1 MNDPREN
8 SGLTVAKGKVYPSP
22 EAALADIAPGATVL
36 IGGFAG
42 LGRPEGL
49 LRALVSNGVDGL
61 TCICQGAWP
70 QSPEIMD
77 VAELVA
83 NGQVRK
89 LIAPLGFYSGSGG
102 PVEAFW
108 QSGELDVETVPPGVL
123 AERLRA
129 GGAGLA
135 GVFLPAAPSDRF
147 LEGKEVRRFGVQDF
161 VFESALRA
169 DFALLRAEEADTLGN
184 LIYRGSQ
191 RNWNPVMAMAGR
203 VSIEIGRA
211 HV

>member
-102 PVEAFW
+102 PVEAFG
-108 QSGELDVETVPPGVL
+108 SPGSWML
-123 AERLRA
+123 KR
-129 GGAGLA
+129 
-135 GVFLPAAPSDRF
+135 SH
-147 LEGKEVRRFGVQDF
+147 
-161 VFESALRA
+161 
-169 DFALLRAEEADTLGN
+169 
-184 LIYRGSQ
+184 
-191 RNWNPVMAMAGR
+191 R
-203 VSIEIGRA
+203 VSWPNGCGPGERVWPASSYPPPRA
-211 HV
+211 TASWKARRSEGSGSKISFSKAPLGLISPCCGPKKPTPLVI